1 MGKYQRKTEMTDSNN
16 KSDFDKMIDKIQN
29 EVYEQERKVF
39 SERVIKEYNNPK
51 NIGKMVQPDAFAA
64 LTGWCGDTMEIYLK
78 MDHDMIEDIS
88 FMTDGC
94 GATIACGSMLT
105 SMVKGKSVKD
115 AQAITDDDLVT
126 ALEGLPEENLHCA
139 HLAIITLEKA
149 LEMLQ

>member
-1 MGKYQRKTEMTDSNN
+1 MTDPNH

-29 EVYEQERKVF
+29 DIYEQERMVF
-39 SERVIKEYNNPK
+39 SERVIKEYNDPK
-51 NIGKMVQPDAFAA
+51 NIGKMAQPDAFAT

-78 MDHDMIEDIS
+78 MDHDIIEDIS

-105 SMVKGKSVKD
+105 SMVKGKSVEE
-115 AQAITDDDLVT
+115 AEAVTDDDLITV
-126 ALEGLPEENLHCA
+126 LQGLPEENLHCA

-149 LEMLQ
+149 LKMLK

>member
-1 MGKYQRKTEMTDSNN
+1 
-16 KSDFDKMIDKIQN
+16 MI
-29 EVYEQERKVF
+29 F
-39 SERVIKEYNNPK
+39 SERVIEEYNNPK
-51 NIGKMVQPDAFAA
+51 NISKMAQPDIFAT

-78 MDHDMIEDIS
+78 MDHDIIEDIS

-115 AQAITDDDLVT
+115 AKAITDNDLIT
-126 ALEGLPEENLHCA
+126 ALQGLPEENLHCA

-149 LEMLQ
+149 LEML

>member
-1 MGKYQRKTEMTDSNN
+1 MTDPNN
-16 KSDFDKMIDKIQN
+16 KSDFDKMIEKIQN
-29 EVYEQERKVF
+29 EVYEQERMVF

-51 NIGKMVQPDAFAA
+51 NIGKIVQPDAFAR

-78 MDHDMIEDIS
+78 MDHDIIEDIS

-105 SMVKGKSVKD
+105 SMVKGRSVDEVK
-115 AQAITDDDLVT
+115 AITDNDLVT

-149 LEMLQ
+149 LEMLE